1 MTLLM
6 NIKLIFFFNCRIKGI
21 HLNMVAV
28 PTPGANIGLMLGS
41 LWPSL
46 LMPADKVHLVYP
58 LSTRFIHIIQETGY
72 FHLQATK
79 PDTVH
84 RPRKL
89 FFLLI
94 MFQSNFSI

>member
-72 FHLQATK
+72 FHLQATTHVAS
-79 PDTVH
+79 DVTVTFCLSFIDVI
-84 RPRKL
+84 K
-89 FFLLI
+89 
-94 MFQSNFSI
+94 